1 MSLNSWKINF
11 TSHSFWEPFPHMEPT
26 VTLILPAEIVNYNST
41 AHGDRNLWRV
51 LPQTNSVLIW
61 VCDEHFTPCP
71 CKHVFFPFQSWR
83 TTGILSIFLNI
94 LFRFALERETCYH
107 FYLWL
112 PHFISPINN
121 HHMEKILKKTLP
133 IPFFFMCPFTIKFC
147 FSLHTEA
154 SHSLQHSTS
163 AIPTYSCLFSLP
175 VVCSFASAWFTN
187 SIYISFLPSFPYSYV
202 CPMSVQEILTASASA
217 PLPMGRSSSGSKL
230 PVELWTLNTYP
241 HTLGA
246 LWYWSSSAGL
256 RSEVREK
263 LIEIE
268 FRRMQH

>member
-1 MSLNSWKINF
+1 MSPNIWKINF

-26 VTLILPAEIVNYNST
+26 ATLILPAEIVNYNST

-83 TTGILSIFLNI
+83 TIGILSIFLNI
-94 LFRFALERETCYH
+94 LFRFALERQTCYH

-133 IPFFFMCPFTIKFC
+133 IPFFLCVLSPLSFVLAFTLKQVILYNIAPQQYQHTAVCFLFQSCVPLRQCDLPIASTFHFCPPFLTLMSAQSQCKK
-147 FSLHTEA
+147 SSQPLLQLPLPWAEVLQAA
-154 SHSLQHSTS
+154 SC
-163 AIPTYSCLFSLP
+163 PW
-175 VVCSFASAWFTN
+175 SFEHW
-187 SIYISFLPSFPYSYV
+187 IL
-202 CPMSVQEILTASASA
+202 ILT
-217 PLPMGRSSSGSKL
+217 P
-230 PVELWTLNTYP
+230 
-241 HTLGA
+241 
-246 LWYWSSSAGL
+246 
-256 RSEVREK
+256 
-263 LIEIE
+263 
-268 FRRMQH
+268 